1 MRLAAFICIATLLAS
16 ASSHRS
22 ALAEEGAIRAGIV
35 GCDTSHVIAFT
46 DLINNPRADGSL
58 AKVEVTVAFP
68 GGSADLPASHDRLP
82 NFVAQL
88 RKKGI
93 AIVDSLDELVERCD
107 AILLES
113 VDGRVHLEQF
123 RAIAKGKPVFV
134 DKPAAASL
142 ADVMAIFQIADATQT
157 PVFSTSSLRY
167 VDAVRELVADK
178 TYGDV
183 VGCETVGPMPIEPHH
198 PDLFWYGIHGV
209 EALFAILGPS
219 CESVTRIDAKPSS
232 LAVGTW
238 KDGRIGSFRGL
249 KQGQSNYAFTVYGT
263 RGIAHRVGS
272 SGYEPTVRLICE
284 FFATREPPVAPDE
297 TIEIFAFMEAAD
309 ESKRRGGEPV
319 SIGEIIE
326 RARSEVAGRIGGI
339 K

>member
-1 MRLAAFICIATLLAS
+1 VLAGEAV
-16 ASSHRS
+16 
-22 ALAEEGAIRAGIV
+22 IRAGIV

-46 DLINNPRADGSL
+46 DVINNPQADGSL
-58 AKVEVTVAFP
+58 ARVEVTVAFP
-68 GGSADLPASHDRLP
+68 GGSDDLPASRDRLP

-93 AIVDSLDELVERCD
+93 SIVDSLEALVDGCD

-123 RAIAKGKPVFV
+123 KAIAKRKPVYV

-142 ADVMAIFQIADATQT
+142 ADVMAIFDIAEATHT

-178 TYGDV
+178 TLGEV
-183 VGCETVGPMPIEPHH
+183 VGCETVGPMPIERHH
-198 PDLFWYGIHGV
+198 PDLFWYGVHGV
-209 EALFAILGPS
+209 EALFTIMGTG
-219 CESVTRIDAKPSS
+219 CETVVRIDSAPAS

-238 KDGRIGSFRGL
+238 RDGRIGSFRGF
-249 KQGQSNYAFTVYGT
+249 KNGQSNYAFTVYGT
-263 RGIAHRVGS
+263 QGIGHRFGS
-272 SGYEPTVRLICE
+272 SGYEPTVRVICD
-284 FFATREPPVAPDE
+284 FFATGKPPVSAAE

-319 SIGEIIE
+319 AMDELMDKAK
-326 RARSEVAGRIGGI
+326 REVARRKAELAPTGSR
-339 K
+339 